1 MFFSRFSIAQ
11 SFNVL
16 AVTGT
21 AVVLALGASLF
32 FFSVSEKEANQAEQN
47 RYQSMLLADELRQSS
62 DDLTRLGRT
71 YVVTKD
77 PSFKR
82 QYMDV
87 LAIRDGKKPRPKD
100 YNRIYWDFVSAGIAQ
115 PNPPTVAV
123 PLLELMRKAGFTQA
137 EFDKLE
143 QAKANSDGLVNL
155 EVEAMNLV
163 EGRDKNGNP
172 IASPDHDRAI
182 QLLHSPEYHKYK
194 ADIMVHVDEFLEMLD
209 KRTEAEVQASVT
221 RANVFYYMTLGFSAA
236 LALVLLSM
244 AMLFRNR
251 AIKGWA
257 EVQTAIAAMAQGNKN
272 MAIPG
277 LDRMDEIGDM
287 ARAIEQSRSETRII
301 IDRVANDI
309 QSRLGEVVGM
319 ITEASRAIQTDS
331 SEVQERSNDA
341 SNQTQKALDVMRST
355 DSQVQAVAAAAEE
368 MLASVNEISQ
378 QLGRAQSFSQET
390 VSQTEHTD
398 HTVAELADAADRIGQ
413 VVQLISEIAEQTNL
427 LALNATIEAARAGE
441 AGKGFAVVA
450 QEVKTLAAQTAS
462 ATAEISGQIS
472 GIQNVSGKAVDAIKE
487 IRRSIERID
496 DATNCV
502 AVAVQQQSSATE
514 EISRNCHA
522 TANGTRDVMN
532 HVDEVGQVQQNVYAA
547 SERLQ
552 ALSDNLA
559 RQASSLSSNVHEIV
573 DDLRSA

>member
-1 MFFSRFSIAQ
+1 
-11 SFNVL
+11 
-16 AVTGT
+16 
-21 AVVLALGASLF
+21 
-32 FFSVSEKEANQAEQN
+32 
-47 RYQSMLLADELRQSS
+47 
-62 DDLTRLGRT
+62 
-71 YVVTKD
+71 
-77 PSFKR
+77 
-82 QYMDV
+82 
-87 LAIRDGKKPRPKD
+87 
-100 YNRIYWDFVSAGIAQ
+100 
-115 PNPPTVAV
+115 
-123 PLLELMRKAGFTQA
+123 
-137 EFDKLE
+137 
-143 QAKANSDGLVNL
+143 
-155 EVEAMNLV
+155 
-163 EGRDKNGNP
+163 
-172 IASPDHDRAI
+172 
-182 QLLHSPEYHKYK
+182 
-194 ADIMVHVDEFLEMLD
+194 
-209 KRTEAEVQASVT
+209 
-221 RANVFYYMTLGFSAA
+221 
-236 LALVLLSM
+236 LSM